1 MRVVAIVVGLMLS
14 MAATAAAQEWE
25 EFVSKDDGFKVDFP
39 GKPKVTDMTWKSQMD
54 YILPG
59 KVYSVD
65 KGKEHYSMTVVD
77 YRPIE
82 QQGIE
87 RAKTCEEGNQQ
98 WRQNAGIMV
107 PGYWRHDER
116 SALMYATFKLL
127 QRDAKLTSLA
137 WEWEDMVEGNFV
149 QLTNNADQ
157 SRTFAYVAM
166 RENKLYILEGTVPK
180 GYPEP
185 GLFQQSI
192 GWVDANGNGIRYQNV
207 IYSNAYH
214 GMGVYPSPLAGGGFA
229 PPAHGQGHGRGR
241 GQGQRA
247 DRSVI
252 GPAYATHDIRGALV
266 YASFQF
272 IKRDATIEHYLWNWE
287 DLVEGHEIHM
297 TNRADQSRTMAFIAM
312 RENRLYILEG
322 T

>member
-1 MRVVAIVVGLMLS
+1 MRVTAIAVVLVLS

-25 EFVSKDDGFKVDFP
+25 EFVSKEDGFKVDFP
-39 GKPKVTDMTWKSQMD
+39 GTPKVTDITWKSQMD

-98 WRQNAGIMV
+98 CRQNAGIMG
-107 PGYWRHDER
+107 PGYWKHDER

-127 QRDAKLTSLA
+127 QRPAKLTSLA

-192 GWVDANGNGIRYQNV
+192 GWVDANGNAIRYQGV

-214 GMGVYPSPLAGGGFA
+214 GMGVYPVPIAGGGF
-229 PPAHGQGHGRGR
+229 PGP
-241 GQGQRA
+241 GQGQ
-247 DRSVI
+247 
-252 GPAYATHDIRGALV
+252 GQGAGGGNQNPG
-266 YASFQF
+266 AG
-272 IKRDATIEHYLWNWE
+272 R
-287 DLVEGHEIHM
+287 
-297 TNRADQSRTMAFIAM
+297 
-312 RENRLYILEG
+312 
-322 T
+322 